1 MLFFMEAAYHM
12 YFGLARVLEAW
23 YPFAGMDTS
32 AASAQTTMQD
42 VSPQEAGV
50 IEAHPKFAV
59 LRAMLQAG
67 VHFGHR
73 TSRWSP
79 NMEPYIHGV
88 KGSVHVINLESTLE
102 KLEAAEAFV
111 EDLARSGKVLLFVG
125 TKPSAKNIV
134 ETEAKRCG
142 VPHVTNRWLGGTL
155 TNFPVIAS
163 RLKYFLDLEEKRCT
177 GELAKY
183 PKHEQIQF
191 EKLLKDLEV
200 KFGGIKGLQ
209 KPPDALFVVD
219 ITSDHTA
226 VREAKRIH
234 VPVVALVDT
243 NANPLLVTHP
253 IPANDDAVSSVH
265 FIVQRITDAVLRG
278 KTAAQAGSGA

>member
-1 MLFFMEAAYHM
+1 MHV
-12 YFGLARVLEAW
+12 GLARICAAW
-23 YPFAGMDTS
+23 YPFAGMDILS
-32 AASAQTTMQD
+32 VSAQTTAQD
-42 VSPQEAGV
+42 VTAQELG
-50 IEAHPKFAV
+50 ISEAHPKFEV
-59 LRAMLQAG
+59 LRTMLQAG

-79 NMEPYIHGV
+79 RMEPYIHSI
-88 KGSVHVINLESTLE
+88 KGTIHVINLECTLK
-102 KLEAAEAFV
+102 KLEEAEVFV
-111 EDLARSGKVLLFVG
+111 EELVRTGKTLLFVG
-125 TKPSAKNIV
+125 TKPSAKSIV
-134 ETEAKRCG
+134 ENEAKRCG
-142 VPHVTNRWLGGTL
+142 MPHVTNRWLGGTL

-219 ITSDHTA
+219 IVSDHTA
-226 VREAKRIH
+226 VREARRVN
-234 VPVVALVDT
+234 VPTVALVDT
-243 NANPLLVTHP
+243 NADPLLVTHP
-253 IPANDDAVSSVH
+253 IPANDDAISSVS
-265 FIVQRITDAVLRG
+265 FVVTRIADAVLRG
-278 KTAAQAGSGA
+278 KNALKTGAEVTA